1 MKHKHHIIESHN
13 GKRIRTDKTILV
25 TIEKH
30 AQYHKGYWE
39 KWGFQE
45 DRVAWLSLTEQL
57 KNPELFVET
66 SRIGGLNNRGKPKSE
81 EHKRKIS
88 KSLKGRM
95 YGPQGEKRRK
105 KISESM
111 KGNINSKN
119 HSSEKYRKKQSK
131 VMKEAWKKRKLL
143 PG

>member
-1 MKHKHHIIESHN
+1 MIYKTLGSTDTKISEFALGCWPFAG
-13 GKRIRTDKTILV
+13 GK
-25 TIEKH
+25 E
-30 AQYHKGYWE
+30 
-39 KWGFQE
+39 WGFQE

-57 KNPELFVET
+57 KNPELFIET
-66 SRIGGLNNRGKPKSE
+66 SRIGGLNNKGKPKSE

-88 KSLKGRM
+88 EALKGRM

-143 PG
+143 PE